1 MIKHNLLIITPDFP
15 ESADTYV
22 GGIFVKNFIDSIKSH
37 FQEVVVVAPVLFSGK
52 LMPNDRLCK
61 DYHYDNV
68 SVFYPRCFFL
78 PRCLHLPG
86 ITNRSKLSFD
96 TRPYVV
102 ERLVKKMGI
111 KFDLIHAHFT
121 WPSAYIGV
129 MLKEKLKIPV
139 ITTVHEDPAWLS
151 EENNMN
157 HPLIQKAW
165 LNSDAILRA
174 NTYDISTLKNY
185 NAKVFRVPN
194 GFSTIFRP
202 MDGTACRTAL
212 GLPEDRRILLS
223 VGNLD
228 VIKGHR
234 YLLSAIQNI
243 VQEHPDLLCVIV
255 GSGPQRATLER
266 QIVDEGLS
274 EYVMMVGNKPHGEI
288 PFWMNACDLFVLPS
302 LNESFGIVQI
312 EAMACGKPV
321 VATATPGSREIIV
334 SDRHGLLCQPA
345 NVDDLAE
352 KIRVGLQKDWSHEEI
367 LQFAERFSWD
377 RIAEDILQIY
387 DTAIYERHG
396 LGKASG
402 EVISP
407 IPTVSSSHH

>member
-1 MIKHNLLIITPDFP
+1 MIKRNLLVITPDFP
-15 ESADTYV
+15 ESTDTYV
-22 GGIFVKNFIDSIKSH
+22 GGIFVKNYIDSIKFY
-37 FQEVVVVAPVLFSGK
+37 FQEVVVVAPVLFSGGI
-52 LMPNDRLCK
+52 MPNDRLCR
-61 DYHYDNV
+61 DYQYDNV

-96 TRPYVV
+96 ARPYVV
-102 ERLVKKMGI
+102 ERLVKKLGI
-111 KFDLIHAHFT
+111 RFDLIHAHFT

-151 EENNMN
+151 EENNMD
-157 HPLIQKAW
+157 HSLIQKAW
-165 LNSDAILRA
+165 MNSDAILRA

-194 GFSTIFRP
+194 GFSTIFQPR
-202 MDGTACRTAL
+202 DSAACKAAL
-212 GLPEDRRILLS
+212 GLPKDRRIVLA
-223 VGNLD
+223 VGNLEI
-228 VIKGHR
+228 IKGHR
-234 YLLSAIQNI
+234 YLLTAIRSV
-243 VQEHPDLLCVIV
+243 VQKHPDLLCIIV

-266 QIVDEGLS
+266 QIIDEGLS

-288 PFWMNACDLFVLPS
+288 PLWMNACDLFALPS

-321 VATATPGSREIIV
+321 IATATPGSREIIV
-334 SDRHGLLCQPA
+334 SDRHGLLCRPGNA
-345 NVDDLAE
+345 DDLAE
-352 KIRVGLQKDWSHEEI
+352 KICIGLQKDWNREEI

-387 DTAIYERHG
+387 DTAIYEWHG
-396 LGKASG
+396 LGKTSG